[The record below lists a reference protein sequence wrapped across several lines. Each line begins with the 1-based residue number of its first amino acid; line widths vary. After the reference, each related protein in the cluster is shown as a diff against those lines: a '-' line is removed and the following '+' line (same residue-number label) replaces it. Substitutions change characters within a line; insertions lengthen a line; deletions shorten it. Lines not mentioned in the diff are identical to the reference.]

1 MTLPNFFNMIDEEII
16 LDPSKVSMS
25 KMDKDG
31 IISYANAY
39 FVEISGYQDHE
50 LLNNRHTL
58 IRHPE
63 MPEVII
69 NLMWERLHKGENI
82 YAVVKNLAK
91 DGRYYWVITCFET
104 VFDNNG
110 NIIAHYARRKAVPTK
125 TKSEI
130 KNLYKILREIELNES
145 EETAKKY
152 FYGFFENKRMTYD
165 AFILETLNMS
175 KREVE
180 EYFKGSN
187 LNSNIT
193 KNGIYEEVEIGIIE
207 RALLENDTIKTF
219 KDANKDVPKSAQKI
233 KSKISKL
240 QSDLDVILEDK
251 AIKKRENFFSRF
263 FSSF

>member
-1 MTLPNFFNMIDEEII
+1 MILPNFFNAIDEEII

-69 NLMWERLHKGENI
+69 DLMWERLHKGENI

-91 DGRYYWVITCFET
+91 DGRYYWFITCFET
-104 VFDNNG
+104 VYDNKG
-110 NIIAHYARRKAVPTK
+110 DIIAHYARRKAVPTK

-130 KNLYKILREIELNES
+130 ENLYKTLREIELNES

-152 FYGFFENKRMTYD
+152 FYGFFENKGMTYD
-165 AFILETLNMS
+165 AFILKTLNMS
-175 KREVE
+175 KNEIE
-180 EYFKGSN
+180 EYFKGPI
-187 LNSNIT
+187 LNSNTT

-219 KDANKDVPKSAQKI
+219 KDTNEEVPKSAQKI
-233 KSKISKL
+233 KSEILKL
-240 QSDLDVILEDK
+240 QSDLNIILEDN
-251 AIKKRENFFSRF
+251 AKKKQKNFFNRF
-263 FSSF
+263 FSSL